1 MKARLLAYLPD
12 RPAVTRLLDAG
23 QTALIGRAPDCDLR
37 LDHPSVSR
45 RHAELRHDGDGW
57 RLRDLDSKNG
67 SFLDGGR
74 IVEAALPG
82 HAWLRLGDVLCEF
95 EPLSEIEA
103 AQAARRQAQRRQ
115 DSIVFATR
123 LQAQTAFPDLLQD
136 TLRAVCELAD
146 GERGFLLLAEDG
158 GLRVR
163 ATHALD
169 PARLAGREFSGS
181 IGAVERAI
189 AERRPVV
196 VNEAGADPL
205 LASRASVL
213 AGGLRTLLCLPLL
226 DGERVLGAVY
236 ADSRRPGAAVTELDL
251 ELLQAVVERAALWI
265 AAHRDARALAA
276 LVAPPPRWD
285 DILAA
290 HAGHR
295 G

>member
-1 MKARLLAYLPD
+1 MNARLLAYLPD
-12 RPAVTRLLDAG
+12 RPAVARLLDAARP
-23 QTALIGRAPDCDLR
+23 TLIGRAPGCDLH
-37 LDHPSVSR
+37 LEHPSVSR
-45 RHAELRHDGDGW
+45 RHAELRCDSGGW

-67 SFLDGGR
+67 SFLDGR
-74 IVEAALPG
+74 RVEETAIPG
-82 HAWLRLGDVLCEF
+82 HAWLRFGDVLCEF

-103 AQAARRQAQRRQ
+103 AQAARRQAQRRE

-146 GERGFLLLAEDG
+146 CERGFLLLAEDG

-181 IGAVERAI
+181 IGVVERAI

-196 VNEAGADPL
+196 LNEVGADPQF
-205 LASRASVL
+205 AGRASVI
-213 AGGLRTLLCLPLL
+213 AGGLQALLCLPLL

-236 ADSRRPGAAVTELDL
+236 ADSRRPGAAITELDM
-251 ELLQAVVERAALWI
+251 ELLQAVCERAALWI
-265 AAHRDARALAA
+265 AAHRDARALAN
-276 LVAPPPRWD
+276 LVAPPRWD